1 MGWTA
6 MKITSKNLFLYAFL
20 LYIFPSIAQNAYI
33 VTDKTP
39 IEFSNKHVLVLE
51 DASNQMTAEAAL
63 DSLSRFEDAETVVA
77 RGFKPSVTYWI
88 YQKIASQ
95 LPVDRELRIES
106 TGWKGLTAYVIAP
119 NQPMKALKPT
129 GYAGV
134 HNPYLTQAPHLT
146 PISQFSSQFPTFV
159 LKQNEQVTV
168 LAKAQF
174 QPIFPAKTF
183 SINFTDNSSY
193 AEFRRF
199 SIYIEGLLLGVLFSL
214 TIFALFNAIQSK
226 DKVNYFYALWISIAL
241 FSVSSIGIIDGHRLF
256 EFFIDIEDI
265 PYHGAESLAYVI
277 SIGLAFSQS
286 ISYVLFARQYLGIK
300 KYFPKIYA
308 LSNLWIVFAA
318 SYGYLALTGGF
329 NAEDAWLSATAVAR
343 VYSVSVGVV
352 LMVLFICSY
361 LRYRAGFGFAIFF
374 TFAVV
379 PYLIFRLGFL
389 FGIIGLQS
397 PFSYLPD
404 QALGYFLKNPWTNQA
419 FGVCLEALIMALA
432 VISRARWLQA
442 ELTASARKQ
451 TELIEAQNTLLE
463 AKVHERTQE
472 LSSKHELIVSS
483 VNYASRLQ
491 RGQLPR
497 PIRIEGRFSSF
508 ANWWHPRDTIGGD
521 LFWISSSQH
530 EGPYVLSVA
539 DCTGHGVPGAMLSL
553 LVSNSLERIYAND
566 TLEDPGSA
574 LKSLDHYVR
583 TGLNQDRPDAES
595 DDGCDA
601 LVLKIDRRLQRIQ
614 FAGAKMDLFHI
625 TQQGECMRY
634 KGHRV
639 SLGYKQPLSIGETP
653 QTRVISYNT
662 GDVFAVVT
670 DGLTDQIGGAANK
683 PPTSFGY
690 KRLQNVLIENKDKD
704 AQTILNQL
712 KEQFDQW
719 QGHHPRRDDVTAVI
733 FKL

>member
-1 MGWTA
+1 
-6 MKITSKNLFLYAFL
+6 MKKTLGVIVWLALCWVSSHAF
-20 LYIFPSIAQNAYI
+20 AQKAYI
-33 VTDKTP
+33 VNEQTP
-39 IEFSNKHVLVLE
+39 IEFSHKDVWVLE
-51 DASNQMTAEAAL
+51 DRTNQLTPQTALASLPQFETAEAVLAK
-63 DSLSRFEDAETVVA
+63 
-77 RGFKPSVTYWI
+77 GFDPSVTYWI
-88 YQKIASQ
+88 YQKVANQ
-95 LPVDRELRIES
+95 LNTDRELRIES
-106 TGWKGLTAYVIAP
+106 TGWKALTAYIIAP
-119 NQPMKALKPT
+119 NEPMKTLKPT
-129 GYAGV
+129 GWIGG

-159 LKQNEQVTV
+159 LKQNQEVGV

-183 SINFTDNSSY
+183 SINFTDNSTY

-199 SIYIEGLLLGVLFSL
+199 SLYIEGLLLGVLFAL
-214 TIFALFNAIQSK
+214 TIFALFNAFQSK
-226 DKVNYFYALWISIAL
+226 DKVNVFYALWICFAFL
-241 FSVSSIGIIDGHRLF
+241 SVSSLGIIDGHRLF
-256 EFFIDIEDI
+256 EFFFDIEGV
-265 PYHGAESLAYVI
+265 PYQGQET
-277 SIGLAFSQS
+277 LAFLITIALTFGQS
-286 ISYVLFARQYLGIK
+286 ISYVLFARQYLCIK
-300 KYFPKIYA
+300 TFFPNVYR
-308 LSNLWIVFAA
+308 LTNLWIAYALFFA
-318 SYGYLALTGGF
+318 YLALTGGF
-329 NAEDAWLSATAVAR
+329 NPEDSPFSAILVSGI
-343 VYSVSVGVV
+343 YSVSVGVM
-352 LMVLFICSY
+352 LLVLFVCSY
-361 LRYRAGFGFAIFF
+361 LRYRAGFNFAIFF

-379 PYLIFRLGFL
+379 PYLVFRLGFL
-389 FGIIGLQS
+389 FGIIGLRS

-442 ELTASARKQ
+442 ELTASAKKQ
-451 TELIEAQNTLLE
+451 TELIETQNTLLE

-497 PIRIEGRFSSF
+497 PIRVEGRFASF
-508 ANWWHPRDTIGGD
+508 AHWWEPRDTIGGD

-530 EGPYVLSVA
+530 EGPFVLSVA

-566 TLEDPGSA
+566 TLEDPASA

-601 LVLKIDRRLQRIQ
+601 VVLKIDRRLQRIQ
-614 FAGAKMDLFHI
+614 FAGAKIDLFHI
-625 TQQGECMRY
+625 NAAGECQRHR
-634 KGHRV
+634 GHRI
-639 SLGYKQPLSIGETP
+639 SLGYQQPLSADQTP
-653 QTRVISYNT
+653 QTRVITYSH

-670 DGLTDQIGGAANK
+670 DGLTDQIGGPTHK
-683 PPTSFGY
+683 SPTSFGY
-690 KRLQNVLIENKDKD
+690 KRLQEVLIEHRQAD
-704 AQTILNQL
+704 AQHLLQQI
-712 KEQFDQW
+712 KDQFNQW
-719 QGHHPRRDDVTAVI
+719 QGQHPRRDDVTAVI